1 LILALPLG
9 GKGKRTFQC
18 FDCGR
23 PDPLKTD
30 AATGSNPARG
40 ATPGNRLPS
49 GLTGLGDS
57 AALNI
62 RQRRCRFFEKAQC
75 RLERDTPI

>member
-18 FDCGR
+18 FDCDR
-23 PDPLKTD
+23 PDPLKTG

-40 ATPGNRLPS
+40 VTPGNRRPS
-49 GLTGLGDS
+49 GLTGLGDG
-57 AALNI
+57 AALHI